1 MTITHLALLSSCKNE
16 YTKWNG
22 MEGKIKK
29 SMNHQIINIFF
40 DGKMLPSSITTKIEL
55 ETYKNVSPK
64 LIER

>member
-1 MTITHLALLSSCKNE
+1 
-16 YTKWNG
+16 